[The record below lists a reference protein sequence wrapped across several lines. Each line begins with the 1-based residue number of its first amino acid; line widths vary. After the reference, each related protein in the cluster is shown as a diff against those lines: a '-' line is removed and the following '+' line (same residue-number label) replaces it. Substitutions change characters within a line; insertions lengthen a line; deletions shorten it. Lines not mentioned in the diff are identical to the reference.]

1 MAKKFLTSI
10 DLSKCELLNASIHNL
25 AAAPSSPADGQIY
38 FNTGDGQMYYYNGSA
53 WQSMSGD
60 ITSVEIVAGG
70 GLTGDSSTTNGA
82 FSATLAVGAGTGITV
97 NANDVA
103 IKNAANLSHFYLT
116 KWDALGGNQLASS
129 VIADDGTDAFVY
141 GALDVSGGFT
151 VATDK
156 FVVTAAGNVTAAG
169 TLGVSGNTTLGGTLG
184 VTGATTLSSTLAVTG
199 ATTLSSTLSAGDT
212 TLASLE
218 VTGTISTGTNLDVHG
233 DGVFGGSLTVGTTL
247 EVGGATTLSDTLS
260 VAGTATL
267 SSDLSVAGTSTLTGA
282 VSTGAGLTVGTDLAV
297 TSNATIGGTLGVG
310 GAADFAS
317 DVTVRGDLTVVG
329 TATNVTFESTTVQ
342 LGDAYLTLNQGHN
355 RQLPAATD
363 AGWVVVRSEPE
374 GNISVLW
381 SEANDKFVFANVG
394 NEDGTVAPANVA
406 WNNTVDIL
414 ANSIQAE
421 GTLTIG
427 SVAADNSATV
437 IGIDS
442 NGVVKSVSTSAIVAS
457 GMTFKYSD
465 DGGTATSLAS
475 SATLT
480 INAGEGLT
488 ASGSGSTI
496 TLVGEDATT
505 TNKGIASFATADFG
519 VSSGAVSLNDAVVKT
534 ITTDSGALTP
544 SSHGFSIL
552 GGEGMNVTHSTTTIT
567 VAGEDATTSNK
578 GIVELATSGE
588 VNALTDT
595 ARAATPA
602 SLAGL
607 RFKTQL
613 PAITGGTT
621 GPIAH
626 NLNGEFIMFQ
636 IFEIAT
642 GANVEFDIV
651 RIDANT
657 VEVLA
662 CSDHADALYALMAI
676 KIG

>member
-116 KWDALGGNQLASS
+116 KWDAVGGNQLASS

-141 GALDVSGGFT
+141 GSLDVS
-151 VATDK
+151 
-156 FVVTAAGNVTAAG
+156 
-169 TLGVSGNTTLGGTLG
+169 
-184 VTGATTLSSTLAVTG
+184 
-199 ATTLSSTLSAGDT
+199 DT
-212 TLASLE
+212 
-218 VTGTISTGTNLDVHG
+218 
-233 DGVFGGSLTVGTTL
+233 FTVGTTNFKVTSAGNVQAAGSLDIAGNTSLQGVL
-247 EVGGATTLSDTLS
+247 EVGGNTVL
-260 VAGTATL
+260 AGTLDVTGDTAL
-267 SSDLSVAGTSTLTGA
+267 SSNLSVAGTSTLTGA
-282 VSTGAGLTVGTDLAV
+282 VSTGAGLTVGTNLAV
-297 TSNATIGGTLGVG
+297 TSNATVGGTLGVG

-317 DVTVRGDLTVVG
+317 DVTVRGNLNVIG

-342 LGDAYLTLNQGHN
+342 LGDAYLTLNQGHD
-355 RQLPAATD
+355 RQIPAATD

-414 ANSIQAE
+414 AGAIQAE

-437 IGIDS
+437 IGIDGS
-442 NGVVKSVSTSAIVAS
+442 GVVKSVSTSAIIAS
-457 GMTFKYSD
+457 GLTFKYSD

-496 TLVGEDATT
+496 TLVAEDATT
-505 TNKGIASFATADFG
+505 T
-519 VSSGAVSLNDAVVKT
+519 
-534 ITTDSGALTP
+534 
-544 SSHGFSIL
+544 
-552 GGEGMNVTHSTTTIT
+552 
-567 VAGEDATTSNK
+567 NK

-588 VNALTDT
+588 TNALTDT
-595 ARAATPA
+595 ARAVTPA

-607 RFKTQL
+607 RY
-613 PAITGGTT
+613 A
-621 GPIAH
+621 
-626 NLNGEFIMFQ
+626 
-636 IFEIAT
+636 
-642 GANVEFDIV
+642 ANVPATSGGRVVIQHSLNSFDV
-651 RIDANT
+651 M
-657 VEVLA
+657 VEVYDLVTMQTVD
-662 CSDHADALYALMAI
+662 CDVIRLHPDHIELGFCAEQEPDTLRVLVM
-676 KIG
+676 KIA